1 MSFRNKGRRERKDNL
16 EGVCSLNLL
25 LLEYHTFANSNDSN
39 ASVLQNCS
47 QEFSWAEPV
56 QMRVPELRLL
66 SVQFTSVAQSC
77 PVFCTP
83 MDCNTPGLP
92 VHHQLLEFTQT
103 HVHPVS
109 DATQTTHPLSSP
121 SAPAINLSQR

>member
-47 QEFSWAEPV
+47 QEFWAEPV

-77 PVFCTP
+77 PVFCNP
-83 MDCNTPGLP
+83 MDCNTAGFP
-92 VHHQLLEFTQT
+92 VLHHLLELVMDRETW
-103 HVHPVS
+103 HAVVHGVAKS
-109 DATQTTHPLSSP
+109 WIWQS
-121 SAPAINLSQR
+121 N